1 MSLYDNKD
9 IIYLEK
15 KVKRLFATLEPN
27 VMYDQYATVVQ
38 QWGLKGGSDKRDY
51 DYKSRYILDKR

>member
-1 MSLYDNKD
+1 M
-9 IIYLEK
+9 IIKILEK

-38 QWGLKGGSDKRDY
+38 QWPLTLNGGLKGGSDKRDY